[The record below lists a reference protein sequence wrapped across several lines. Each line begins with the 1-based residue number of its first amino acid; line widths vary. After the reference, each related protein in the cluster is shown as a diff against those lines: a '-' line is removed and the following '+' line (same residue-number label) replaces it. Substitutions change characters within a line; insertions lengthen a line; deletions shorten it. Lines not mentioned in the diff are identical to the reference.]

1 MVPGASGGDNTMEY
15 ITVASTGNS
24 TDFGN
29 LATGRDAASGTSDG
43 TTGEF
48 SGGNDGST
56 TDEIDI
62 ITIASTGNGT
72 DVGNLI
78 QGNEDPGA
86 TSGS

>member
-1 MVPGASGGDNTMEY
+1 MEY
-15 ITVASTGNS
+15 VTVASTGNS
-24 TDFGN
+24 INFGD
-29 LATGRDAASGTSDG
+29 LATGRDSVAGTSDG

-72 DVGNLI
+72 DVGDLMESN
-78 QGNEDPGA
+78 QGSGA
-86 TSGS
+86 LSGI